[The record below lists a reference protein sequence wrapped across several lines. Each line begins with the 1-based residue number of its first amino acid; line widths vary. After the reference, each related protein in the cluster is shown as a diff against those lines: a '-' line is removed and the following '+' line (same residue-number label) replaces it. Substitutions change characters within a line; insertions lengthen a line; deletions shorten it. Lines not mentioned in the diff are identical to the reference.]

1 MEIGL
6 KTTVGGINIEEYQ
19 ISLNPGTIPVY
30 DFKTAVGAQNLDFE
44 LVKGTYSGQDY
55 LYETVP
61 IPKYYKFNL

>member
-1 MEIGL
+1 M
-6 KTTVGGINIEEYQ
+6 
-19 ISLNPGTIPVY
+19 Y

-61 IPKYYKFNL
+61 IPSTTNLIYRNDNRGFNSPK